1 MVHGTD
7 YGVELIIKTD
17 RPEPLDY
24 FSDILKISSDV
35 RKELYKNEDTSS
47 LTVYKL
53 SQFEKRFSQLE
64 HYYPYINSLHE
75 LSYNPHFR
83 DCSREMKP
91 KEYFYFDVNNFDK
104 THNVEPISSEEFIAL
119 EKKYKKYTSWVYDNS
134 WNVNTNE
141 EFKGVTAKQL
151 FDELNIQYLLT
162 NQGTTQG
169 SRDGCPPLAFPEPLL
184 FENEPTKSYYQNVK
198 EMHTHLTTIE
208 LTEEEKE
215 TIAKIMAHDVFHG
228 NKVWWEMRLA
238 TEYF

>member
-53 SQFEKRFSQLE
+53 RQFEKRFSQLE
-64 HYYPYINSLHE
+64 HYDSYIKSLHE
-75 LSYNPHFR
+75 LSYNHHFR
-83 DCSREMKP
+83 DCSREMKD

-104 THNVEPISSEEFIAL
+104 THNVEPMGSEEFIAL
-119 EKKYKKYTSWVYDNS
+119 QTKYKKYTSWVYDNS
-134 WNVNTNE
+134 FSVDNNE
-141 EFKGVTAKQL
+141 EFKGVNVKQL
-151 FDELNIQYLLT
+151 FDSVNIQYVLT
-162 NQGTTQG
+162 N
-169 SRDGCPPLAFPEPLL
+169 PE
-184 FENEPTKSYYQNVK
+184 YYQKVK
-198 EMHTHLTTIE
+198 DMHTHLTTIE

-215 TIAKIMAHDVFHG
+215 TISKIMAHDVFHG